1 MTAPSKLLVAFA
13 AAALAV
19 CVTGAASAER
29 STSSSGQKPP
39 AETPVQIMPA
49 GIYPLTPERE
59 QALRP
64 KDSFKECD
72 ACPEMVVVPK
82 GSFIM
87 GTPITEV
94 DRSKGEDPL
103 HRVTFA
109 RPFAVGRFTI
119 SFDEWDACLADGG
132 CGGNKG
138 DDKFGRGRMPA
149 QGINFEAAKSY
160 LAWLSRKVGR
170 TYRLPSESEREY
182 FTRAGTTTPFWFGNT
197 ISAQNANYVASTPQC
212 RRPARRRQQGPGGGG
227 FLRAEP
233 VRTVPGAR
241 QCLGMDRR
249 LLQQALHRGHA
260 DRRRAVARGRLH
272 QAHGARRHLEL
283 VRGQFAF
290 RLSQRL
296 LVRHRQQF
304 SRGQDA
310 ERAIIARYLNGSSR
324 RTPGPICRAV
334 ALGHAVEILHDNIDA
349 RDYGSPFAGTTK

>member
-29 STSSSGQKPP
+29 STSSSVQKPP
-39 AETPVQIMPA
+39 AETPVQLMPA

-119 SFDEWDACLADGG
+119 SFDEWDVCLADGG

-197 ISAQNANYVASTPQC
+197 ISSQNANYVASTPMPAARAASTARARWWWIPTRRTRSDC
-212 RRPARRRQQGPGGGG
+212 TRCTAMSGNGPKTAKKSATPRTRRPTARRGSRATAPSTWCAAAPGTGPRTIRVQAIAATPGSAAGRVFAGPG
-227 FLRAEP
+227 R
-233 VRTVPGAR
+233 
-241 QCLGMDRR
+241 
-249 LLQQALHRGHA
+249 
-260 DRRRAVARGRLH
+260 
-272 QAHGARRHLEL
+272 
-283 VRGQFAF
+283 
-290 RLSQRL
+290 
-296 LVRHRQQF
+296 
-304 SRGQDA
+304 
-310 ERAIIARYLNGSSR
+310 
-324 RTPGPICRAV
+324 
-334 ALGHAVEILHDNIDA
+334 
-349 RDYGSPFAGTTK
+349 SPWR

>member
-1 MTAPSKLLVAFA
+1 
-13 AAALAV
+13 
-19 CVTGAASAER
+19 
-29 STSSSGQKPP
+29 
-39 AETPVQIMPA
+39 MPA

-170 TYRLPSESEREY
+170 THRLPSESEREY
-182 FTRAGTTTPFWFGNT
+182 FTRAGTATPFWFGNT
-197 ISAQNANYVASTPQC
+197 ISAQNANYVASTPY
-212 RRPARRRQQGPGGGG
+212 AGGPRGVDSKGPVVVDSYAPNPFGLYQVHGNVWEWTEDCYNKRYTEDTPTDGAPWLEGDCTKRMVRGGTWNWSADNSRSGYRSDSWFG
-227 FLRAEP
+227 TGNSFRV
-233 VRTVPGAR
+233 VRT
-241 QCLGMDRR
+241 
-249 LLQQALHRGHA
+249 
-260 DRRRAVARGRLH
+260 
-272 QAHGARRHLEL
+272 
-283 VRGQFAF
+283 
-290 RLSQRL
+290 
-296 LVRHRQQF
+296 
-304 SRGQDA
+304 
-310 ERAIIARYLNGSSR
+310 LN
-324 RTPGPICRAV
+324 V
-334 ALGHAVEILHDNIDA
+334 Q
-349 RDYGSPFAGTTK
+349 